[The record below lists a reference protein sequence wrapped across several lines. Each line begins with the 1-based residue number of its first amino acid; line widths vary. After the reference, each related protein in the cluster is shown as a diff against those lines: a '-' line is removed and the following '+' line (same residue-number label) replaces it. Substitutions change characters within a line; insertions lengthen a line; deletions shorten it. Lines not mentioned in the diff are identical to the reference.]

1 MLGIYAKSFM
11 TATRSGCTRVY
22 DVQAK
27 PKGRRWLP
35 AGHWWFD
42 RSRCVDLDR
51 LGPGAT
57 ATARPARAAPA

>member
-27 PKGRRWLP
+27 PKGRRWVP

-51 LGPGAT
+51 L
-57 ATARPARAAPA
+57 